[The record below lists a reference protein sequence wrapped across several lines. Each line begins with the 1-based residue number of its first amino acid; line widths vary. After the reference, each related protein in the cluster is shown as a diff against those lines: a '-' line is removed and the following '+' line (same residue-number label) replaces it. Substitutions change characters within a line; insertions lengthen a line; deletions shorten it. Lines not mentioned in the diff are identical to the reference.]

1 MPALSLARTAL
12 WALAILVVAAA
23 GQVLAAALAPAAAAG
38 LRADGRVFSLGIILG
53 SLAGGAL
60 LVWALRG
67 RDPRAYLALTRP
79 RLAHLVVWLL
89 LGALLVALQALAADL
104 LGRPAIPAL
113 WHETWRATDAAWL
126 LVLALVVVAPIFEEA
141 YFRGF
146 LHRGLAARLG
156 PAPAVALVALLFT
169 LVHAPEDA
177 WTLVHGLSNA
187 LLLGLARHHT
197 GSILPG
203 VLVHAGLNAHVLVQL
218 ALA

>member
-1 MPALSLARTAL
+1 MPPLSLARTAL

-23 GQVLAAALAPAAAAG
+23 GQVLAAALVPAAAAG
-38 LRADGRVFSLGIILG
+38 LRADGLVFSLGILIG

-60 LVWALRG
+60 LLWVLRG

-79 RLAHLVVWLL
+79 RLAHLALWLL
-89 LGALLVALQALAADL
+89 LGAALLALQALAAHL
-104 LGRPAIPAL
+104 LGRPAIPEL
-113 WHETWRATDAAWL
+113 WRATWRATDAAWL
-126 LVLALVVVAPIFEEA
+126 LVLALVVVAPIFEEM

-146 LHRGLAARLG
+146 LHRGR
-156 PAPAVALVALLFT
+156 APPPRPPPPPPPRPPPNT

-177 WTLVHGLSNA
+177 WTLAHGLLNA

-203 VLVHAGLNAHVLVQL
+203 IAVHAGLNALVLVQL